1 MGQYKMWEAIEKV
14 ITVFAPIITSITTII
29 AVRMQI
35 INDRKMQNRPEIV
48 LKKYEE
54 INKDKSK
61 VLNKNESND
70 LCHSDEEELFAPSF
84 ETERIKDIVDLTKI
98 NKSNYRIE
106 LINVPLLLFLN
117 PASFIQSQFTAGF
130 SYHKARALFRSG
142 KLRPLRHLLQTGL
155 CCMLHASV

>member
-61 VLNKNESND
+61 VLNKNGSND
-70 LCHSDEEELFAPSF
+70 LCHSEEEELFSPSF
-84 ETERIKDIVDLTKI
+84 ETERIKGIVDLTKI
-98 NKSNYRIE
+98 N
-106 LINVPLLLFLN
+106 
-117 PASFIQSQFTAGF
+117 
-130 SYHKARALFRSG
+130 
-142 KLRPLRHLLQTGL
+142 
-155 CCMLHASV
+155 